1 MTMKLFTA
9 YCLICLGAQAS
20 GAGLQKKDDKDDNLY
35 SSFGKR
41 DPFKI
46 PSRGGLGGTEGSSA
60 DPLRKFRLEGYRLRA
75 IVRIGNKPQAMFED
89 PDGRSHV
96 VSEGD
101 RIGMEGAHISRI
113 VNSEVIVTER
123 SANYLGKESLLE
135 KVISLPSGDAEGK
148 SAPSGVVQQSFNG
161 LPAAVPGSSPTS
173 TMVPSLN
180 AVTPG
185 QTAHEAGPAPASLP
199 K

>member
-1 MTMKLFTA
+1 MQNAATILMLLVT
-9 YCLICLGAQAS
+9 AS
-20 GAGLQKKDDKDDNLY
+20 GWAAELQRKDDKEDSLY

-41 DPFKI
+41 DPFRV
-46 PSRGGLGGTEGSSA
+46 PNRGGLSGVHEATV

-75 IVRIGNKPQAMFED
+75 IVRIAGKPQAMFED
-89 PDGRSHV
+89 PDGKSHV

-123 SANYLGKESLLE
+123 SANYLGKETLLE
-135 KVISLPSGDAEGK
+135 KVISLPVGEAEIKGGGT
-148 SAPSGVVQQSFNG
+148 PGVVQQSFNNLPPANAAPAVASTPSIIPS
-161 LPAAVPGSSPTS
+161 LPASIPQVDS
-173 TMVPSLN
+173 
-180 AVTPG
+180 
-185 QTAHEAGPAPASLP
+185 GPAPASLP